1 MQDKYTAFYRKDQ
14 AIMVDFS
21 AESIS
26 SDGAVVLLEK
36 IERKHKLIKRF
47 SRLIPDYRNPMMRL
61 HDNEKLLKQRVYMLV
76 QGYRDCNDVGRLQ
89 NDPLFKD
96 VLNGDLASQ
105 PTLSRFENRMN
116 LRAAFSIGYEWI
128 ERYAE
133 SLKGRDKIIIDIDG
147 TDDPTH
153 GAQQLSLFNGYY
165 GQYMYHE
172 LFFHDGDTGQIIL
185 PILRPGNS
193 HSNRWYVGILRRIV
207 RRIREVFPEIEIVIR
222 ADSGFSCPEFY
233 LLADKFSLKYVI
245 GLASN
250 ETLKKRVSRV
260 EKAVRRLY
268 LSKGEKH
275 QHFFGF
281 LYGAKTWHR
290 EQQIYCKVESTG
302 LGMNIRYIVSNLE
315 GGDAREIY
323 FGTYVKRGDASENR
337 IKEVK
342 NGCFCDRLSTSGFLS
357 NYLRLTISCL
367 AYELFLLIKQA
378 IAKTRFEKAKS
389 WQVET
394 IRVLLLKVGATIRK
408 TKKRIRYK
416 LSKAFVYR
424 DLFVELIVS

>member
-14 AIMVDFS
+14 AVTVDFS

-47 SRLIPDYRNPMMRL
+47 SHLIPDYRNPMMTV
-61 HDNEKLLKQRVYMLV
+61 HDNEKLLKQRVFMLM
-76 QGYRDCNDVGRLQ
+76 QGYEDCNDVARLQ

-96 VLNGDLASQ
+96 VLQGDMASQ

-116 LRAAFSIGYEWI
+116 LRAAFSIGYEWLN
-128 ERYAE
+128 RYVE

-165 GQYMYHE
+165 GQYMYNE
-172 LFFHDGDTGQIIL
+172 LFFHDGDTGQIII
-185 PILRPGNS
+185 PALRPGNS
-193 HSNRWYVGILRRIV
+193 HSNRWYVGILRRV
-207 RRIREVFPEIEIVIR
+207 VTRIREVYPDMEIVIR
-222 ADSGFSCPEFY
+222 ADSGFSCPAFY
-233 LLADKFSLKYVI
+233 LLADKFTLKYVI

-250 ETLKKRVSRV
+250 ETLKKRVSRA
-260 EKAVRRLY
+260 ENAVRQLY

-302 LGMNIRYIVSNLE
+302 LGMNIRYIVSNLKE
-315 GGDAREIY
+315 GDAREIY

-342 NGCFCDRLSTSGFLS
+342 NACFCDRLSTNGFLS
-357 NYLRLTISCL
+357 NFLRLTISCL

-378 IAKTRFEKAKS
+378 IAKTRFEKAKL

-408 TKKRIRYK
+408 TKKRIQYK
-416 LSKAFVYR
+416 LSKAFVCR
-424 DLFVELIVS
+424 DLFVELIAS